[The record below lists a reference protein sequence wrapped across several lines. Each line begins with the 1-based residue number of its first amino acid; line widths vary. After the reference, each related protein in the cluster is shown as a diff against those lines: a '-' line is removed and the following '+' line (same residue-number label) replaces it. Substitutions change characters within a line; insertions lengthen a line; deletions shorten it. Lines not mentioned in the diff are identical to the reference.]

1 MVNFAFIGAQTGD
14 EGKGVRVVYYAKKA
28 VELSMRCYGASETP
42 RVLTMRWNG
51 GADAG
56 HTVEMDGSRYALHQI
71 PSSILIR
78 GTYNLM
84 GEGVF
89 LGPRGVAKEIAE
101 LRGKG
106 VRIDTDNFGIASNAH
121 VTLEYHIDADAPDS
135 VAKTGHLS
143 TGKGIKQTAVDKF
156 GRVGIRFEEF
166 LEREEF
172 IGALKH
178 RFPNGMPDKF
188 ESYEKFADSY
198 AAERDAL
205 REFSILQSDVL
216 NRPEIIWGFPEG
228 AQGFQIDVDRGLYH
242 GVTSSNPSIVPVR
255 TKLNVGVVKMYE
267 SSIGGG
273 RPFVGRMEERLETP
287 LREAW
292 GEFGTTT
299 KKPRNIGWLD
309 AVALKNAVR
318 SSDIDCLV
326 STCGDR
332 LEELA
337 RRGEKVRIITAYDV
351 DGKRFEKW
359 DKSFHK
365 RSTLHRATP
374 VFEELEPWDSFFDK
388 EKQELTPNA
397 QRFVSRVEELTGKEF
412 IAHGYG
418 PGVDDVHEVR
428 DILLESVI
436 D

>member
-14 EGKGVRVVYYAKKA
+14 EGKGVRVVYYSKKA
-28 VELSMRCYGASETP
+28 VKLADKLYGSSESP

-56 HTVEMDGSRYALHQI
+56 HTVEMDGTRYALHQI
-71 PSSILIR
+71 PSSILIP

-89 LGPRGVAKEIAE
+89 LGPRGAAREIAE
-101 LRGKG
+101 LREKG

-121 VTLEYHIDADAPDS
+121 VTLEYHLDIDAPDAS
-135 VAKTGHLS
+135 AKTGHLS
-143 TGKGIKQTAVDKF
+143 TGKGIKPTAVDKF

-166 LEREEF
+166 LDRSEF
-172 IGALKH
+172 IAALKH
-178 RFPNGMPDKF
+178 RFPDGMPSKF

-198 AAERDAL
+198 APERDAL
-205 REFSILQSDVL
+205 RDFSVLQSDVL
-216 NRPEIIWGFPEG
+216 NRPEILFGFPEG

-255 TKLNVGVVKMYE
+255 TKMNIGVVKAYE

-292 GEFGTTT
+292 KEFGTTT

-309 AVALKNAVR
+309 VVALNNAIR

-337 RRGEKVRIITAYDV
+337 RRGENVRIITAYEIE
-351 DGKRFEKW
+351 GKRFEKW

-365 RSTLHRATP
+365 RSTLHKAKP
-374 VFEELEPWDSFFDK
+374 VFEEIEPWDKFFDS
-388 EKQELTPNA
+388 ERQELTPKA
-397 QRFVSRVEELTGKEF
+397 RAFVERVQELTGKEF

-418 PGVDDVHEVR
+418 PGVDDVLEVK
-428 DILLESVI
+428 DILG
-436 D
+436 